1 MNPLRLPSRT
11 VELARNVAAVLLA
24 LALPSAALGFCGFYV
39 AQADAR
45 LFNQSSQVVIAR
57 NGDTTVMTMAND
69 YKGALDTFAIVIPV
83 PVAVTRDQVK
93 VAEKAWIDGVDA
105 YSAPRLVEYHDPDPC
120 PDPVEYE
127 EYARPSSRAMD
138 SASAGAPMRERAEKS
153 LGVRVLDS
161 YTVGEY
167 DIQIL
172 SAEYSAG
179 LETWLRQNNYR
190 IPDGA
195 GPILQSYIRQ
205 NMRFFVAKVNIGE
218 QRRLE
223 QEFLR
228 PLQVRY
234 TSPKFMLPIRLGMV
248 NADGVQDLLVYTL
261 TPRGRVETTNYR
273 TTRIPTGQNVPEYVQ
288 SEFGPFYKALFAR
301 QVARNGMESVF
312 LEYAWPL
319 SVMCDPCSSDPVPPD
334 QLTAL
339 GADWVGTNGGKTSNA
354 AYLTRLH
361 VRYDLAHF
369 PEDLVFQETPDS
381 STFQGRYV
389 INHPFVGD
397 TSCAAGRT
405 YEKTLAAR
413 QEAEVEALVT
423 LTGWSATEIWRR
435 VPPRPTA
442 FPANPAT
449 PPKPKDDGFWGWK

>member
-1 MNPLRLPSRT
+1 MTHRT
-11 VELARNVAAVLLA
+11 VPPAGVARTAAAVLLA

-39 AQADAR
+39 AQADAK

-57 NGDTTVMTMAND
+57 DGDTTVMTMAND
-69 YKGALDTFAIVIPV
+69 YRGALEEFAIVVPV

-93 VAEKAWIDGVDA
+93 VAEKSWIDNVDA
-105 YSAPRLVEYHDPDPC
+105 YSAPRLVEYTDPDPC
-120 PDPVEYE
+120 PPLVTYDEDRVG
-127 EYARPSSRAMD
+127 PSEA
-138 SASAGAPMRERAEKS
+138 AEGAAPMRRSAATKS
-153 LGVRVLDS
+153 SMGVRVLDS

-172 SAEYSAG
+172 SAEYSSG
-179 LETWLRQNNYR
+179 LEAWLRQNHYR

-195 GPILQSYIRQ
+195 GAILQSYIRQ
-205 NMRFFVAKVNIGE
+205 NMRFFVAKVNLGE

-223 QEFLR
+223 QPFLR

-248 NADGVQDLLVYTL
+248 NADGAQDLLVYAL

-273 TTRIPTGQNVPEYVQ
+273 TTKIPTGQNVPEHVK
-288 SEFGPFYKALFAR
+288 SDFGSFYKALFAR
-301 QVARNGMESVF
+301 QVERNGMESVF

-319 SVMCDPCSSDPVPPD
+319 SVMCDPCSADPVPPD

-339 GADWVGTNGGKTSNA
+339 GADWVGSGGGKSSNA

-361 VRYDLAHF
+361 VRYDLEHF
-369 PEDLVFQETPDS
+369 PEDLVFQETPDT

-389 INHPFVGD
+389 INHPFTGD
-397 TSCAAGRT
+397 TSCPAGRV
-405 YEKTLAAR
+405 YERTLAAR
-413 QEAEVEALVT
+413 QQEVSNLAT
-423 LTGWSATEIWRR
+423 LTGWSAAEIRTR
-435 VPPRPTA
+435 VPTR
-442 FPANPAT
+442 ANPEA
-449 PPKPKDDGFWGWK
+449 PPTPKDDGFWRWK